1 MTPEPE
7 GKLADGQQHEVPR
20 DRARPLRLALLSF
33 LMLFLE
39 LMLIRW
45 GAANVLYLAYF
56 TNFVLLASFLGIG
69 VGFLRASVSAAT
81 TSRRRPSRSRS

>member
-1 MTPEPE
+1 
-7 GKLADGQQHEVPR
+7 
-20 DRARPLRLALLSF
+20 
-33 LMLFLE
+33 MLFLE

-69 VGFLRASVSAAT
+69 VGFLRASARRDHFAQAPIALAILIGFIALFPAQIDHGRHVAGLSA
-81 TSRRRPSRSRS
+81 RRPCRSG

>member
-1 MTPEPE
+1 MRVTVGQEQDANGRTAQAAAERPAPEAAAA
-7 GKLADGQQHEVPR
+7 GRQV
-20 DRARPLRLALLSF
+20 RLLVLSF

-56 TNFVLLASFLGIG
+56 TNPWTAS
-69 VGFLRASVSAAT
+69 
-81 TSRRRPSRSRS
+81 